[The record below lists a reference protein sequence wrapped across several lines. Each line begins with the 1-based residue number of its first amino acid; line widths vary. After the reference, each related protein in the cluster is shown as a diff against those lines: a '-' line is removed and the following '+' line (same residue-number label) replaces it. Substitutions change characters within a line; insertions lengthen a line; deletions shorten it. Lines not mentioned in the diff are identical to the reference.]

1 MTARHLAYLLGATGC
16 AALTYGAYL
25 WSHAAGWIVG
35 GFVLFAVA
43 ANMLERAKKPAPAAP
58 APLPTWHRGVDA

>member
-1 MTARHLAYLLGATGC
+1 MTARRFAYLLGATGC

-43 ANMLERAKKPAPAAP
+43 ANMLERAKKPQIPTLAAP
-58 APLPTWHRGVDA
+58 PRPRWH